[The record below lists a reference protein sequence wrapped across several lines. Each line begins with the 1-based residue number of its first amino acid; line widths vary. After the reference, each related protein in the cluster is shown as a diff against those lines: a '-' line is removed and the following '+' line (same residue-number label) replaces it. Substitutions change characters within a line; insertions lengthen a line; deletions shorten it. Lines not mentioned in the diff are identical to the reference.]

1 MTRWDI
7 GCEEATEC
15 LEFGQ
20 KLRSVVL
27 LPSFPVLPPA
37 FPASC
42 QKVFFKPFDPPRS
55 LRGDAL
61 FASWVSERVAAK
73 VPFSSLTSLFTTL
86 TALCFSPSSQLVC
99 GSHCVGGIGSKKA
112 EESALS
118 QAAVATVVV
127 PPHLKSQGSSGRG
140 AGELMGCSEGR
151 KWGWEGEELN
161 GGRTGLTVQSNAP

>member
-42 QKVFFKPFDPPRS
+42 QKVFFKPFDPPAHSEEMLS
-55 LRGDAL
+55 LPAGLARG
-61 FASWVSERVAAK
+61 
-73 VPFSSLTSLFTTL
+73 
-86 TALCFSPSSQLVC
+86 
-99 GSHCVGGIGSKKA
+99 
-112 EESALS
+112 
-118 QAAVATVVV
+118 
-127 PPHLKSQGSSGRG
+127 
-140 AGELMGCSEGR
+140 
-151 KWGWEGEELN
+151 
-161 GGRTGLTVQSNAP
+161 

>member
-127 PPHLKSQGSSGRG
+127 PPHLKRCLLMPLPSRDPRFPS
-140 AGELMGCSEGR
+140 AGESPPAVQVR
-151 KWGWEGEELN
+151 VGWSGTLY
-161 GGRTGLTVQSNAP
+161 Q